1 MAAHLAFHLG
11 EYAFALR
18 QCQKA
23 FENKASVPAVQ
34 QEDLLV
40 DTVQDFFTRVG
51 HETTDVSSGNP
62 NFYTI
67 YQVFTRP
74 KGQKVLK
81 AIYGSPEKRTN
92 KTERIGPNSMIP
104 QVKFFTF
111 VFERIEDTII
121 CFQDLLTFNKI

>member
-40 DTVQDFFTRVG
+40 DTFPDFFVLVG
-51 HETTDVSSGNP
+51 LETTDIS
-62 NFYTI
+62 
-67 YQVFTRP
+67 
-74 KGQKVLK
+74 K
-81 AIYGSPEKRTN
+81 AE
-92 KTERIGPNSMIP
+92 
-104 QVKFFTF
+104 
-111 VFERIEDTII
+111 
-121 CFQDLLTFNKI
+121 LL

>member
-40 DTVQDFFTRVG
+40 DTVQDFLLELGMKPQMYLVK
-51 HETTDVSSGNP
+51 SSFFHNIMSSP
-62 NFYTI
+62 DLKVRKSWKQFM
-67 YQVFTRP
+67 VLP
-74 KGQKVLK
+74 KNEQKK
-81 AIYGSPEKRTN
+81 WK
-92 KTERIGPNSMIP
+92 NSA
-104 QVKFFTF
+104 
-111 VFERIEDTII
+111 
-121 CFQDLLTFNKI
+121 

>member
-62 NFYTI
+62 HF
-67 YQVFTRP
+67 F
-74 KGQKVLK
+74 
-81 AIYGSPEKRTN
+81 AIS
-92 KTERIGPNSMIP
+92 
-104 QVKFFTF
+104 
-111 VFERIEDTII
+111 
-121 CFQDLLTFNKI
+121 DLLQT

>member
-40 DTVQDFFTRVG
+40 DTVHDFL
-51 HETTDVSSGNP
+51 HELAMKPQMYLNSGNP
-62 NFYTI
+62 HIFSQ

-81 AIYGSPEKRTN
+81 AIYA
-92 KTERIGPNSMIP
+92 IPNSLKKRKI
-104 QVKFFTF
+104 
-111 VFERIEDTII
+111 
-121 CFQDLLTFNKI
+121 DLTVL

>member
-11 EYAFALR
+11 EFAFALR

-51 HETTDVSSGNP
+51 HEITDVSSGNP
-62 NFYTI
+62 HF
-67 YQVFTRP
+67 F
-74 KGQKVLK
+74 
-81 AIYGSPEKRTN
+81 AIS
-92 KTERIGPNSMIP
+92 
-104 QVKFFTF
+104 
-111 VFERIEDTII
+111 
-121 CFQDLLTFNKI
+121 DLLQT

>member
-40 DTVQDFFTRVG
+40 DTVPDFCA
-51 HETTDVSSGNP
+51 SW
-62 NFYTI
+62 
-67 YQVFTRP
+67 
-74 KGQKVLK
+74 
-81 AIYGSPEKRTN
+81 A
-92 KTERIGPNSMIP
+92 
-104 QVKFFTF
+104 
-111 VFERIEDTII
+111 
-121 CFQDLLTFNKI
+121 

>member
-40 DTVQDFFTRVG
+40 DTIQDFF
-51 HETTDVSSGNP
+51 SGI
-62 NFYTI
+62 FLI
-67 YQVFTRP
+67 FDRELRS
-74 KGQKVLK
+74 GL
-81 AIYGSPEKRTN
+81 
-92 KTERIGPNSMIP
+92 SMSFI
-104 QVKFFTF
+104 
-111 VFERIEDTII
+111 
-121 CFQDLLTFNKI
+121 LLLLP

>member
-40 DTVQDFFTRVG
+40 DTVQDFF
-51 HETTDVSSGNP
+51 SGW
-62 NFYTI
+62 
-67 YQVFTRP
+67 
-74 KGQKVLK
+74 
-81 AIYGSPEKRTN
+81 A
-92 KTERIGPNSMIP
+92 
-104 QVKFFTF
+104 
-111 VFERIEDTII
+111 
-121 CFQDLLTFNKI
+121 

>member
-40 DTVQDFFTRVG
+40 DTVHDFFASG
-51 HETTDVSSGNP
+51 HETTDVSTVEILISSP
-62 NFYTI
+62 D
-67 YQVFTRP
+67 
-74 KGQKVLK
+74 LK
-81 AIYGSPEKRTN
+81 IRKSCKQFMLSPILSKNEK
-92 KTERIGPNSMIP
+92 K
-104 QVKFFTF
+104 
-111 VFERIEDTII
+111 
-121 CFQDLLTFNKI
+121 LT